1 MEQWWISIDFDGFL
15 WIDLP
20 MKSIQKCYALLI
32 LIHVHGLLVGLWLWI
47 VGGFRCWLLAFFV
60 CVGVFHIFLQ
70 YICIYTKKIGS
81 LECSKVLAALLH
93 LVILWYYKKP
103 CNGHMA
109 IVYYYY
115 LANIITISVLFLVV
129 YYYKELLL
137 LYYYYYSVPL
147 LFSKHYII

>member
-1 MEQWWISIDFDGFL
+1 MDFYGLIYPWKVFKSAMLSWFWFMFMVFWWVCD
-15 WIDLP
+15 
-20 MKSIQKCYALLI
+20 YE
-32 LIHVHGLLVGLWLWI
+32 LLVVFAAG
-47 VGGFRCWLLAFFV
+47 CWHFLCV
-60 CVGVFHIFLQ
+60 CGVYSTFSFSISV
-70 YICIYTKKIGS
+70 YTQKKFGS

-137 LYYYYYSVPL
+137 LYYYYYSVLL